1 MIHDTFVYIYTLD
14 CDMICICSSMLFD
27 LSVAWHPGYMVFII
41 SLPCISL
48 CRPQGKTTKFRSEGG
63 LDVDSD
69 DEFSDP

>member
-1 MIHDTFVYIYTLD
+1 MIHDMFVYIYILD
-14 CDMICICSSMLFD
+14 CDMICVRSSMLFD
-27 LSVAWHPGYMVFII
+27 LSVAPRLYGFII

-69 DEFSDP
+69 DAFSDP